1 MRPLRDES
9 GFTLM
14 ELMVVMTITLVIVAA
29 LANMFSSGMTATSKA
44 NAALASQANLIVA
57 VNRLEF
63 EARCASAAKLVS
75 GGQGVTFTLPTY
87 CPNATGTYTW
97 CVTSGALIKYNGLS
111 CTGSGVGQTFATS
124 VTSATPFSCV
134 TGGQYPRLQVDLTSN
149 AGTTTGSAATGT
161 TVITLRN
168 ATSATACA

>member
-14 ELMVVMTITLVIVAA
+14 ELMVVLTITLVIVAA
-29 LANMFSSGMTATSKA
+29 LANLFSSGMTATSKA

-75 GGQGVTFTLPTY
+75 GGAGRDVHAADLLRERRQGRTP
-87 CPNATGTYTW
+87 
-97 CVTSGALIKYNGLS
+97 GA
-111 CTGSGVGQTFATS
+111 
-124 VTSATPFSCV
+124 
-134 TGGQYPRLQVDLTSN
+134 
-149 AGTTTGSAATGT
+149 
-161 TVITLRN
+161 
-168 ATSATACA
+168 